1 MRQLVLSLLAS
12 TCLFSIGFADAISR
26 VSSDET
32 DESLAGVVS
41 RLVHDRTMSGAVLIA
56 SGGET
61 MLKQAFNID
70 ELHADFEILPDSAF
84 AIASLTKSFTAVLV
98 LDQVSSGLI
107 SLDDPVS
114 TYLPD
119 FNAPYAGEVSIRQ
132 LLQNRSGIPHY
143 ADIPG
148 WFDPEVKSQFTTE
161 SFLEQMALLELRFVP
176 GEDYYYSNVNYYLLG
191 LVLESTTGKSYE
203 ALLQDR
209 ILEPLGFRN
218 TGQIY
223 LQEQQSV
230 APSYLRTGDE
240 YERIQI
246 SNAWLFRATASQY
259 SSAQDLATFADAL
272 LNGSLLD
279 AEMLGLLF
287 HEEHPMAFTVA
298 SAPLGDDEVDVITYN
313 GELAGTTTMLTLFPK
328 QGGTIVILSN
338 NNTPYSS
345 LVELTLAFAQHA
357 FGR

>member
-1 MRQLVLSLLAS
+1 MRQLVLCFLAS
-12 TCLFSIGFADAISR
+12 ACLLGIGCADDVSQ

-32 DESLAGVVS
+32 DESLAGYVS
-41 RLVHDRTMSGAVLIA
+41 SSVRDQTMSGVVLMA
-56 SGGET
+56 NGGET
-61 MLKQAFNID
+61 MLEQAFNID
-70 ELHADFEILPDSAF
+70 QLQADFEISPDSAF

-119 FNAPYAGEVSIRQ
+119 FNAPYARNVSIRQ

-143 ADIPG
+143 VDIPG
-148 WFDPEVKSQFTTE
+148 WFDPEVRSQFTAE
-161 SFLEQMALLELRFVP
+161 SFLEQMASLELRFAP

-191 LVLESTTGKSYE
+191 LVLESATGKSYE
-203 ALLQDR
+203 TLLHDR
-209 ILEPLGFRN
+209 VLEPLGLRN

-223 LQEQQSV
+223 SHEHESL
-230 APSYLRTGDE
+230 APSYLRSGDD

-246 SNAWLFRATASQY
+246 DNAGLFRATASQY
-259 SSAQDLATFADAL
+259 SNARDLATFADAL
-272 LNGSLLD
+272 INGSLLD
-279 AEMLGLLF
+279 AEMLGVLF
-287 HEEHPMAFTVA
+287 DEEHPMGFTVT
-298 SAPLGDDEVDVITYN
+298 SAPLGDAEVDVITYN
-313 GELAGTTTMLTLFPK
+313 GELSGTTTMLTLFPE
-328 QGGTIVILSN
+328 QQCVIVILSN

-357 FGR
+357 FDG